1 MRLRRIII
9 FIAQMVTLGL
19 AAAFILTVFWPRL
32 IQGNAPVIQ
41 ILEAGAP
48 PRSVRVTG
56 PVSYAA
62 AVDRAAPAVVNVN
75 TAKVVTFR
83 PHPFFSDPLFQQFFG
98 NSNDFGPPRKR
109 LETSL
114 GSGVIISSQGYIL
127 TNHHVITGAD
137 AIQVVLRDG
146 RSAPAKVIGS
156 DPDTDIA
163 VLKIDLPHLPV
174 ITLGQSDK
182 IRIGDVVLAI
192 GNPFGVGQTVTM
204 GIVSATGR
212 NQLGVNTFENF
223 IQTDAPINPGNSGG
237 ALVDAYG
244 DLIGIN
250 TLIFSQ
256 SGGSQGIGF
265 AIPASLATSVMEQI
279 LQYGRPQRGWLGIEA
294 LALTPEIVQALKIK
308 PGIKGVIVAGIVR
321 GGPADKAGIEPGDI
335 ILSLDG
341 KPLDDARQALLLIS
355 GHRPGDRI
363 VMRVLRGNNTHDL
376 NVIAI
381 ERPARAQ
388 QLE

>member
-1 MRLRRIII
+1 MRLRRTVV
-9 FIAQMVTLGL
+9 FVAQMITLGL
-19 AAAFILTVFWPRL
+19 AAAFILTLLWPGV
-32 IQGNAPVIQ
+32 IQHKAPVIQ
-41 ILEAGAP
+41 IFEANSP
-48 PRSVRVTG
+48 PRSESVTG
-56 PVSYAA
+56 PISYAA

-75 TAKVVTFR
+75 TAKVVTVQ

-98 NSNDFGPPRKR
+98 NADEFGAPRKR

-127 TNHHVITGAD
+127 TNHHVITGAE

-163 VLKIDLPHLPV
+163 VLKIDLPRLPV

-244 DLIGIN
+244 NLIGIN

-265 AIPASLATSVMEQI
+265 AIPASLATNVMEQI
-279 LQYGRPQRGWLGIEA
+279 IQYGRPQRGWLGIEA
-294 LALTPEIVQALKIK
+294 HALTPEIIEALKIK
-308 PGIKGVIVAGIVR
+308 SGIQGVIVAGVVQ
-321 GGPADKAGIEPGDI
+321 GGPASKAGIEPGDI

-341 KPLDDARQALLLIS
+341 KRLDDARQALLMIS

-363 VMRVLRGNNTHDL
+363 KMQILRGNSILDR
-376 NVIAI
+376 NVVAI
-381 ERPARAQ
+381 ERPVRAA